1 MGLDYWRRFF
11 DFDFSLCDENLY
23 LYFKE
28 DFAKMI
34 SSIASGILEV
44 IFYIAGNPN
53 DFAPA
58 INIPF
63 VMSIIFLMVL
73 VWDICHMIGV
83 LIHG

>member
-1 MGLDYWRRFF
+1 
-11 DFDFSLCDENLY
+11 
-23 LYFKE
+23 
-28 DFAKMI
+28 MI
-34 SSIASGILEV
+34 SSIASAFLQAV
-44 IFYIAGNPN
+44 FYIAGNPN

-73 VWDICHMIGV
+73 VWDICHMVGV